1 MEGDEWGVGV
11 VSEEGRV
18 VCEEGRVVCEEGGWL
33 VRGEV
38 MDEWR
43 GEGDEW
49 GVVVVSEEWDN
60 DRVGGREMSE

>member
-1 MEGDEWGVGV
+1 MRGGV

-18 VCEEGRVVCEEGGWL
+18 VCEEGGWW

-49 GVVVVSEEWDN
+49 EVGVVSEEWDD
-60 DRVGGREMSE
+60 DRVGGREMSEQQAFL